1 MSEKLKLNLISILNI
16 YNEKVKIDMN
26 KVKAVRH
33 MDSRIDFKKLIRN
46 ELLEE
51 YQSYQSKNIFHSCDY
66 IASFIADGGT
76 RSLFVGIYKVVQKPM
91 SPDVYTVSDLLIECN
106 HTKTIEVYKYA
117 LEKITDFEEL
127 ERRLVIDWGNSTLSW
142 HQWILNSNKRV
153 IEILPKGFVKSF
165 TDYLDF
171 ILSFSELKEIIE
183 NKEANREWHN
193 KLSSVGG
200 IYLIVDTLNG
210 NQYIGSAYGENGILG
225 RWTKYVKENMKENKA
240 LIELV
245 SNNHGYENNFNFS
258 ILRTLPKSITD
269 KEVIQIE
276 NLYKAKLGTKVFG
289 LNLN

>member
-51 YQSYQSKNIFHSCDY
+51 YQSYQSKNVFHSCDY

-225 RWTKYVKENMKENKA
+225 RWTRYVKENMKENKA

>member
-51 YQSYQSKNIFHSCDY
+51 YQSYQSKNVFHSCDY

-91 SPDVYTVSDLLIECN
+91 SSDVYTVSDLLIECN

-225 RWTKYVKENMKENKA
+225 RWTRYVKENMKENKA

>member
-51 YQSYQSKNIFHSCDY
+51 YQSYQSKNVFHSCDY

-91 SPDVYTVSDLLIECN
+91 SSDVYTVSDLLIECN